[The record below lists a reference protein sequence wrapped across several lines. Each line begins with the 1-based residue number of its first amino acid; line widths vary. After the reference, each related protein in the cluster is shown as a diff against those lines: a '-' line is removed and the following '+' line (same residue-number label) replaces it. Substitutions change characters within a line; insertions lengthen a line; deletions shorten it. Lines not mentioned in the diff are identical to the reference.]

1 MTSTGLQDKGTGHDA
16 ASGQPIR
23 FGIVG
28 MGVGRSRA
36 RMVLEA
42 AGAQLTAIYDR
53 RRDNAAKLAA
63 EWGCDA
69 AGSFEELIA
78 RDDVDV
84 VGVFTP
90 SGTHGDLCIQA
101 MRAGKHAISTKPPDV
116 SVEKVDAMASAARD
130 FGRLL
135 AIDFGSRYSDDVR
148 KIKAAI
154 DSGRLGQPIF
164 GDMRLKWWRSQS
176 YFDGGDP
183 TGWRGTWAMDGG
195 GSLANQG
202 IHDLDLLQWFMG
214 RVKSVRARTRIFS
227 HRIETEDACQ
237 AFLDFE
243 SGAWGLIETT
253 TTVWVGLGRA
263 IEVHGTSG
271 TVALYDRGIGAW
283 HFKDSGEG
291 PEPEYGVGSAGPMI
305 EAGVVEGRPT
315 GAVWEPTL
323 PTDRPMNVIED
334 VVSSLTRGTPV
345 ACPPEEGRKS
355 VAILEAVYRSA
366 RRGGA
371 EEQVEYENE
380 P

>member
-1 MTSTGLQDKGTGHDA
+1 MQDRGE
-16 ASGQPIR
+16 GQPVR
-23 FGIVG
+23 FGIAG

-36 RMVLEA
+36 RMALQA
-42 AGAQLTAIYDR
+42 PGAQLTAIFDR
-53 RRDNAAKLAA
+53 RPDTARALAQ
-63 EWGCDA
+63 EWGCAA
-69 AGSFEELIA
+69 AGSFEELIN
-78 RDDVDV
+78 RHDVDV

-116 SVEKVDAMASAARD
+116 STEKVDAMASAAKD

-135 AIDFGSRYSDDVR
+135 AIDFGSRYDDNVR
-148 KIKAAI
+148 KVQAAI
-154 DSGRLGQPIF
+154 AAGRLGQPIF

-183 TGWRGTWAMDGG
+183 PGWRGTWAMDGG

-214 RVKSVRARTRIFS
+214 RVKTVRARTRVFS

-237 AFLDFE
+237 ALLDFE
-243 SGAWGLIETT
+243 NGAWGLIETT
-253 TTVWVGLGRA
+253 TTVWAGLGRA
-263 IEVHGTSG
+263 IEVHGTNG
-271 TVALYDRGIGAW
+271 TIGLYDRGIGAW
-283 HFKDSGEG
+283 HFKDEAEG
-291 PEPEYGVGSAGPMI
+291 PEPEYGAGSAGPMV
-305 EAGVVEGRPT
+305 EAGVSEGGTAASRPPR
-315 GAVWEPTL
+315 AKWEPSL
-323 PTDRPMNVIED
+323 PEHRPQNVIQD
-334 VVSSLTRGTPV
+334 VVSALTRGTSL

-371 EEQVEYENE
+371 EEHVDY
-380 P
+380 

>member
-1 MTSTGLQDKGTGHDA
+1 MPDEQGN
-16 ASGQPIR
+16 IR

-42 AGAQLTAIYDR
+42 PGAKLVAIFDR
-53 RRDNAAKLAA
+53 RQENARKLAA

-69 AGSFEELIA
+69 APSFDDLIH
-78 RDDVDV
+78 RDDIDV
-84 VGVFTP
+84 VGIFTP
-90 SGTHGDLCIQA
+90 SGTHADLAIQA

-116 SVEKVDAMASAARD
+116 STEKVDAMAAAVRD
-130 FGRLL
+130 FGRLC
-135 AIDFGSRYSDDVR
+135 AIDFGSRYEDDVR
-148 KIKAAI
+148 KVKLAI
-154 DSGRLGQPIF
+154 EAGRLGRPIF

-176 YFDGGDP
+176 YYDGGDP
-183 TGWRGTWAMDGG
+183 PGWRGTWAMDGG

-214 RVKSVRARTRIFS
+214 KVTSVRARINIFS

-237 AFLDFE
+237 AFLEFE

-253 TTVWVGLGRA
+253 TTVWGGLGRA
-263 IEVHGTSG
+263 IELHGTNG
-271 TVALYDRGIGAW
+271 TIALYDRGIGAW
-283 HFKDSGEG
+283 RFRDEEEG
-291 PEPEYGVGSAGPMI
+291 PEPEYGAGSAGPMA
-305 EAGVVEGRPT
+305 EAGVAEGRE
-315 GAVWEPTL
+315 ARSRWEPQL
-323 PTDRPMNVIED
+323 PADRPRNVIQD
-334 VVSSLTRGTPV
+334 VVSALTRGTPV

-371 EEQVEYENE
+371 EERPEY
-380 P
+380 

>member
-1 MTSTGLQDKGTGHDA
+1 MAPEGAGDA
-16 ASGQPIR
+16 GDGGRVIR
-23 FGIVG
+23 FGIAG

-36 RMVLEA
+36 RMALEA
-42 AGAQLTAIYDR
+42 QGAQLTAIFDR
-53 RRDNAAKLAA
+53 RRDNAAALAA
-63 EWGCDA
+63 EWGCAA

-101 MRAGKHAISTKPPDV
+101 LRAGKHAISTKPPDV
-116 SVEKVDAMASAARD
+116 SVEKVDAMAGAARD

-135 AIDFGSRYSDDVR
+135 AIDFGSRYNDDVR
-148 KIKAAI
+148 KVKAAL
-154 DSGRLGQPIF
+154 DAGRLGQPIF

-183 TGWRGTWAMDGG
+183 PGWRGTWAMDGG

-214 RVKSVRARTRIFS
+214 RVKSVRARTRVFS

-263 IEVHGTSG
+263 IEVHGTNG
-271 TVALYDRGIGAW
+271 TVGLYDRGIGAW
-283 HFKDSGEG
+283 HFKDEDGG
-291 PEPEYGVGSAGPMI
+291 AEPEYGPGSAGPMT
-305 EAGVVEGRPT
+305 EAGVSEGAAGGT
-315 GAVWEPTL
+315 GSRKWEPDL
-323 PTDRPMNVIED
+323 PAGRPMNVIED
-334 VVSSLTRGTPV
+334 VVSALTRGTPV

-371 EEQVEYENE
+371 EEPVEY
-380 P
+380 

>member
-1 MTSTGLQDKGTGHDA
+1 MSDTGQV
-16 ASGQPIR
+16 IR
-23 FGIVG
+23 FGIAG

-36 RMVLEA
+36 RMVLQA
-42 AGAQLTAIYDR
+42 QGAQLTAIFDR
-53 RRDNAAKLAA
+53 RQDNAAKLAA

-69 AGSFEELIA
+69 AESFEALIN

-84 VGVFTP
+84 IGIFTP
-90 SGTHGDLCIQA
+90 SGTHADLAIQA

-130 FGRLL
+130 LGRLL
-135 AIDFGSRYSDDVR
+135 AVDFGSRYDDDVR
-148 KIKAAI
+148 KVKAAL
-154 DSGRLGQPIF
+154 DAGRLGQPIF
-164 GDMRLKWWRSQS
+164 GDMRLKWWRSQA

-183 TGWRGTWAMDGG
+183 PGWRGTWAMDGG

-214 RVKSVRARTRIFS
+214 PVKTVRARTHVFG

-263 IEVHGTSG
+263 IELHGSNG
-271 TVALYDRGIGAW
+271 TIALYDRGIGAW
-283 HFKDSGEG
+283 HFRDESDEA
-291 PEPEYGVGSAGPMI
+291 EPEYGPGSAGPMT
-305 EAGVVEGRPT
+305 EAGVREGQAGR
-315 GAVWEPTL
+315 ARWEPVL
-323 PTDRPMNVIED
+323 PEERPKNVIED
-334 VVSSLTRGTPV
+334 VVSALTRGTPV

-355 VAILEAVYRSA
+355 VAILEAIYRSA
-366 RRGGA
+366 RRNGA
-371 EEQVEYENE
+371 EEPV
-380 P
+380 